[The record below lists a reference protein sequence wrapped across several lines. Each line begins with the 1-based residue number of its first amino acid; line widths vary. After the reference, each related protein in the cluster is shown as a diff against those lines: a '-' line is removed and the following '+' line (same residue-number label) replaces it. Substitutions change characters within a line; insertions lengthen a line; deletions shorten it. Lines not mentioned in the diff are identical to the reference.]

1 LPEHGEQIRPLG
13 IGAGSKDTR
22 RENAKRTPAELEEV
36 VMAIVRASPR
46 PLGAYR
52 IARQSRVLGVP
63 LAPNQVYRILDRLGG
78 RVHRVETLN
87 AYFEAGGQPGAITI
101 CRGCGRTRTL
111 DAGYETEV
119 DRLCRAAGFRPSRVI
134 VEVVGVCPD
143 CGGK

>member
-1 LPEHGEQIRPLG
+1 
-13 IGAGSKDTR
+13 
-22 RENAKRTPAELEEV
+22 
-36 VMAIVRASPR
+36 MAIMRASPR

-52 IARQSRVLGVP
+52 IARQSRVFGVP

-111 DAGYETEV
+111 DAGCEPEV
-119 DRLCRAAGFRPSRVI
+119 DRLCRAAGFHPNRVI
-134 VEVVGVCPD
+134 VEVMGLCAD
-143 CGGK
+143 CRGK